1 VLEFFVRS
9 NFFRVALVAQLVSG
23 IFVPLQG
30 LPVRTVWEVVSD
42 GSVFIVA
49 AGIVSSGKVLT
60 AVPFHRIGAV
70 KDQLEEIFWIVGQ
83 FVNGPPPATKEDH
96 AIKYGIGRVG
106 FEIDRIAPDAHS
118 DLARTIFPVVGKV
131 VLAIVVE

>member
-1 VLEFFVRS
+1 MDRPRAFHRPGPNIHLLPGRS
-9 NFFRVALVAQLVSG
+9 CRANRLGYLRPPPGTSSTYCSESR
-23 IFVPLQG
+23 L
-30 LPVRTVWEVVSD
+30 L
-42 GSVFIVA
+42 
-49 AGIVSSGKVLT
+49 GIVSPGKVLT

-70 KDQLEEIFWIVGQ
+70 KDQLEEIFRIVGQ

-118 DLARTIFPVVGKV
+118 DLAQTIFPVVGKV